1 MLTIQKI
8 GEVTAVQMIVE
19 ASSRDAFV
27 GTVVQSGDLPHIFSY
42 GTSHVL
48 KHHCV
53 RCAQEVTVEFAY
65 GKQILA
71 GGPLSRQGFHENRE
85 LLDAVGQLF
94 GQYLYQHVDG
104 NGFESYL
111 YLSAPQNNGALR
123 NVAYYRCPH
132 CQAQYLLLYNDWL
145 KDNRPPFEPDE
156 VYLVKLYQVELE
168 HNVFMQ
174 AFNLM
179 STELVG

>member
-1 MLTIQKI
+1 M
-8 GEVTAVQMIVE
+8 QMVVE

-27 GTVVQSGDLPHIFSY
+27 GTMIQSGVLPHTFSY
-42 GTSHVL
+42 GTSHTL
-48 KHHCV
+48 KHRCG

-65 GKQILA
+65 GKRILA
-71 GGPLSRQGFHENRE
+71 GGSLSRQGFHENRE
-85 LLDAVGQLF
+85 LLDVVGQLF
-94 GQYLYQHVDG
+94 GQHLHHRTDG

-111 YLSAPQNNGALR
+111 YLSAPDNAGALR

-156 VYLVKLYQVELE
+156 THLVQLYQVDLN
-168 HNVFMQ
+168 HRAFLQ
-174 AFNLM
+174 AFHRADPTGVL
-179 STELVG
+179 

>member
-1 MLTIQKI
+1 MVTILKT
-8 GEVTAVQMIVE
+8 GEVTTVQMVVE

-27 GTVVQSGDLPHIFSY
+27 GTVVQSGGLPHTFSY
-42 GTSHVL
+42 GTSHTL
-48 KHHCV
+48 RHQCV

-94 GQYLYQHVDG
+94 DQYLYQHIDG

-111 YLSAPQNNGALR
+111 YLSAPHNAGALR
-123 NVAYYRCPH
+123 NVAYYRCPK

-145 KDNRPPFEPDE
+145 KDNRPPFEPDDTH
-156 VYLVKLYQVELE
+156 LVKLYQVEFE
-168 HNVFMQ
+168 HDAFLQ
-174 AFNLM
+174 AFNRL
-179 STELVG
+179 LVEPAG

>member
-1 MLTIQKI
+1 MQML
-8 GEVTAVQMIVE
+8 VE

-27 GTVVQSGDLPHIFSY
+27 GTVVQTGVLPHTFSY

-48 KHHCV
+48 KHQCV
-53 RCAQEVTVEFAY
+53 RCAQEVTVEFTY

-71 GGPLSRQGFHENRE
+71 GGSLSRQGFQENRE

-94 GQYLYQHVDG
+94 SQYLYQHLDS

-111 YLSAPQNNGALR
+111 YLSAPHNTGALH
-123 NVAYYRCPH
+123 NVAYYRCPQ

-156 VYLVKLYQVELE
+156 THLVQLYQVELE
-168 HNVFMQ
+168 HDAFLRAF
-174 AFNLM
+174 AFNRLPVE
-179 STELVG
+179 STG

>member
-1 MLTIQKI
+1 MVTILKTE
-8 GEVTAVQMIVE
+8 EVTTAQMVVE
-19 ASSRDAFV
+19 ASSRDAFM
-27 GTVVQSGDLPHIFSY
+27 GTVVQSGVLPHTFSY
-42 GTSHVL
+42 GTSHIL
-48 KHHCV
+48 KHRCGHCT
-53 RCAQEVTVEFAY
+53 QEVTVEFVY

-71 GGPLSRQGFHENRE
+71 GGALSRQGFHESRN

-94 GQYLYQHVDG
+94 GQHLHHRTDN

-111 YLSAPQNNGALR
+111 YLSAPDNTGALR

-156 VYLVKLYQVELE
+156 THLVQIYQVELD
-168 HNVFMQ
+168 HD
-174 AFNLM
+174 AFLRTFH
-179 STELVG
+179 SVPAEPAE